1 MELASEALSAGIV
14 STQVGDPL
22 AHCGKGGSHCISAD
36 GVVGLAF
43 SAISDAEDEEVG
55 NFRLGRS
62 DLTEGRGDT
71 LSGAEFG
78 PEAKDFGL
86 SFSMLASG
94 SSGGEVERRA
104 EISREE
110 SSDGNWGSCQ
120 GLSCG

>member
-1 MELASEALSAGIV
+1 MELASEALSAWIV

-43 SAISDAEDEEVG
+43 AAISDTEDEEISD
-55 NFRLGRS
+55 FRFGRS
-62 DLTEGRGDT
+62 DLTEGRGDA
-71 LSGAEFG
+71 LCVAEVG

-86 SFSMLASG
+86 SSSMLASG

-110 SSDGNWGSCQ
+110 ISDGNWSSCQ